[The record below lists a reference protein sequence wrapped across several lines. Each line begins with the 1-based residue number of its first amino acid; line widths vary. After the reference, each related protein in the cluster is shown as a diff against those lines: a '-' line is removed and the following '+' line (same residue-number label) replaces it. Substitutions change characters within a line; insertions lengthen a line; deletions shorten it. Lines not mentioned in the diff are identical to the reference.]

1 MIVLGIACGELLF
14 IAGIMLY
21 EKNSIIYSS
30 ILRLF
35 LSIVGYVPGR
45 IITVYIAGSMK
56 RKSLSCVH
64 RNCYMQ

>member
-1 MIVLGIACGELLF
+1 VIVLGIACGELFF

-45 IITVYIAGSMK
+45 IITVYIDRFDEEEVPLLRPS
-56 RKSLSCVH
+56 
-64 RNCYMQ
+64 